1 MLEVR
6 TAILAVSDKT
16 GIVDFARALADF
28 DVTLIATSGTARLLW
43 QASIAVAE
51 ISEFTGSP
59 QMLDGR
65 LKTLHPMIHGGLQYL
80 RDNESHR
87 REIAEHGIRPI
98 DMVVVNLYPF
108 EEASSIPHTPLERVL
123 QNIDVGGPGLVRSAA
138 KNYRS
143 VATITAPAQ
152 YTSVLAE
159 LRSNGGGLGERTL
172 ERLAVAAFD
181 YTARYDKLI
190 HEFLQRRLAS

>member
-16 GIVDFARALADF
+16 GIVELAKALADRG
-28 DVTLIATSGTARLLW
+28 VTLIGTSGTAKLLR
-43 QASIAVAE
+43 QASIAAGE
-51 ISEFTGSP
+51 ISEVTGSP

-80 RDNESHR
+80 RDNETHQ
-87 REIAEHGIRPI
+87 REIRQHGIRPI

-108 EEASSIPHTPLERVL
+108 EEVSTVPHIPLDRVL
-123 QNIDVGGPGLVRSAA
+123 QNIDVGGPALVRSAA

-143 VATITAPAQ
+143 VAVITSPAQ
-152 YTSVLAE
+152 YASVLAE
-159 LRSNGGGLGERTL
+159 IRNDGGIGERTL
-172 ERLAVAAFD
+172 EQLAVAAFD

-190 HEFLQRRLAS
+190 HEALQRRLAS